1 MSILSS
7 LNSYFQTWSKVSKLV
22 SEERNLIQTRQS
34 FLWRRYIESICTYFS
49 KNIFV
54 YLQRLHSAR
63 SEWAD
68 NSVVHSLTVWRV
80 LVQYFLTVWRV
91 LVQYFLTVCR
101 HLPHLNSWEIVKQSW
116 AMGTRVNV
124 WAYAS
129 LTRGQLNLCLT
140 FLRESWNVAV
150 LTIATMETLQ
160 MEIKIYIKKILFILK
175 KYSV

>member
-7 LNSYFQTWSKVSKLV
+7 LNSYFQTWSKVSKIV

-129 LTRGQLNLCLT
+129 LTRGQLNL
-140 FLRESWNVAV
+140 RESWNVAV

-160 MEIKIYIKKILFILK
+160 MEIKIYKKNSFHP
-175 KYSV
+175 